1 MLILR
6 SHRLHRTLVSS
17 MFGLVLFILLLSVS
31 LLAQITPSGDAYTNT
46 ALPTTNFGD
55 KPLLDVQ
62 RSTQTAYI
70 QFDLSSLPAGY
81 TSANLAKATLKLYVN
96 AAPSAGSFNVDFVN
110 GGWTE
115 KTITAG
121 LSPAL
126 GTTVAASVP
135 LGSANVHDY
144 ILIDITAAVG
154 AWQRAVLTLCRMTSP
169 ATRGLESTSPTSPT
183 TISW

>member
-1 MLILR
+1 MEDKVMSNLLTGYPSRVI
-6 SHRLHRTLVSS
+6 TVS
-17 MFGLVLFILLLSVS
+17 FGLLLFTLTSLTP

-62 RSTQTAYI
+62 SSTQIAYI
-70 QFDLSSLPAGY
+70 QFDLLSLPAGY

-110 GGWTE
+110 GTWTE
-115 KTITAG
+115 KNITAG

-126 GTTVAASVP
+126 GTT
-135 LGSANVHDY
+135 
-144 ILIDITAAVG
+144 
-154 AWQRAVLTLCRMTSP
+154 
-169 ATRGLESTSPTSPT
+169 
-183 TISW
+183 